1 MKLFKS
7 TLAILM
13 ALLMVLSLAA
23 CGEKAPETDNIEET
37 SKTEKTDKVEGFK
50 ETKIELD
57 ACTINVLGCEQIKD
71 YDEKPAIRVWFD
83 VTNTSDET
91 CYTNYNYEFTATQD
105 GYELTE
111 TSASYEIA
119 VDAADTRLLEIRPG
133 VTIRTCEEYS
143 FKEDGGTITIG
154 FNNYYSEEEPVT
166 INFDP
171 KNLPGAPKEEFVI
184 EKVADPQW
192 VKDLK
197 AEGVYEAYDVKYDIK
212 IEKCEFVEGYEGEKL
227 IRVYY
232 DFKNNSAEEESF
244 SMNVTHSAFQDG
256 IELPISYPK
265 DKVAEDENY
274 SVEVEPGKSI
284 KLAYS
289 YELRGDSPVEI
300 DLRDFNGTGVG
311 TVFEVK

>member
-23 CGEKAPETDNIEET
+23 CGEEKPADNNAADT
-37 SKTEKTDKVEGFK
+37 SKTDKVEGFK

-57 ACTINVLGCEQIKD
+57 ACTINVLGVEQITD

-83 VTNTSDET
+83 VTNTSEET

-111 TSASYEIA
+111 TSANYEIE
-119 VDAADTRLLEIRPG
+119 VEAASTGSLEIRPG
-133 VTIRTCEEYS
+133 VTIRTCEEYN
-143 FKEDGGTITIG
+143 FKEDGGAITIG
-154 FNNYYSEEEPVT
+154 FNNYYSEEEPKT
-166 INFDP
+166 IKVDP
-171 KNLPGAPKEEFVI
+171 KNLPGAPKSEFEI

-197 AEGVYEAYDVKYDIK
+197 PEGVYDVYDVKYDVK
-212 IEKCEFVEGYEGEKL
+212 IEKCEFVEDYDGNKL

-232 DFKNNSAEEESF
+232 DFKNNSEEAESF
-244 SMNVTHSAFQDG
+244 SSNITHSAFQDG

-265 DKVAEDENY
+265 EKVKEDDNY
-274 SVEVEPGKSI
+274 SVEVEPGKTI

-289 YELRGDSPVEI
+289 YKLRTDSPVEI
-300 DLRDFNGTGVG
+300 DLRDLNGTGVG
-311 TVFEVK
+311 TVYEVK

>member
-1 MKLFKS
+1 MKIFKS
-7 TLAILM
+7 ALAILM
-13 ALLMVLSLAA
+13 ALLMVFSLAA
-23 CGEKAPETDNIEET
+23 CGEKEPAVDDDGNTA
-37 SKTEKTDKVEGFK
+37 KTDKVEGFK
-50 ETKIELD
+50 ETTIELD
-57 ACTINVLGCEQIKD
+57 ECTIVVLGAEEITD
-71 YDEKPAIRVWFD
+71 YDEKAAIRVWFD

-111 TSASYEIA
+111 TSAYYEIA
-119 VDAADTRLLEIRPG
+119 VDAADTSSLEIRPG
-133 VTIRTCEEYS
+133 VTVRTCEEYN
-143 FKEDGGTITIG
+143 FKEDGGTIVVG

-232 DFKNNSAEEESF
+232 DFKNNSEEAESF
-244 SMNVTHSAFQDG
+244 SSNITHSAFQDG

-265 DKVAEDENY
+265 EKVAEDDNY
-274 SVEVEPGKSI
+274 TVEVEPGKSI

>member
-23 CGEKAPETDNIEET
+23 CGEKAPATDNGDDA
-37 SKTEKTDKVEGFK
+37 SKTDKVEAFE

-83 VTNTSDET
+83 VTNTSDDT

-111 TSASYEIA
+111 TSASYDTT
-119 VDAADTRLLEIRPG
+119 VDAASTSLLEIRPG
-133 VTIRTCEEYS
+133 VTIRTCEEYN
-143 FKEDGGTITIG
+143 FKEDGGTITVG

-171 KNLPGAPKEEFVI
+171 KNLPGAPKEEFEI

-244 SMNVTHSAFQDG
+244 NMNVTHSAFQDG
-256 IELPISYPK
+256 IELPISYAK
-265 DKVAEDENY
+265 EKVAEEDNY
-274 SVEVEPGKSI
+274 SVEVEPGKSV
-284 KLAYS
+284 KLAYC
-289 YELRGDSPVEI
+289 YELRTDSPVEI
-300 DLRDFNGTGVG
+300 DLRDLNGTGVG

>member
-13 ALLMVLSLAA
+13 ALLMVFSLAA
-23 CGEKAPETDNIEET
+23 CGEKEPATDDGGNT
-37 SKTEKTDKVEGFK
+37 SKTDKVEGFK

-57 ACTINVLGCEQIKD
+57 ACTINVLGCEKIKD

-111 TSASYEIA
+111 TSAYYEIA
-119 VDAADTRLLEIRPG
+119 VDAASTSLLEIRPG
-133 VTIRTCEEYS
+133 VTIRTCEEYN

-154 FNNYYSEEEPVT
+154 FNNYYSEEEPKT
-166 INFDP
+166 IEFDP
-171 KNLPGAPKEEFVI
+171 KNLPGAPKDEFVA
-184 EKVADPQW
+184 EKVSDPQW

-197 AEGVYEAYDVKYDIK
+197 SEGVYDAYDVKYDIK

-232 DFKNNSAEEESF
+232 DFKNNSDEEETF
-244 SMNVTHSAFQDG
+244 SSNVTHSAFQDG
-256 IELPISYPK
+256 IELSISYPK
-265 DKVAEDENY
+265 EKVAEDENY

-289 YELRGDSPVEI
+289 YELRSDSPVEI
-300 DLRDFNGTGVG
+300 DLRDLNGTGVG
-311 TVFEVK
+311 TVYEVK

>member
-23 CGEKAPETDNIEET
+23 CGEEKPADNKDADT
-37 SKTEKTDKVEGFK
+37 TKTDKVEGFK

-105 GYELTE
+105 GYKLTE
-111 TSASYEIA
+111 TSAYYEIA
-119 VDAADTRLLEIRPG
+119 VDAADTSLLEIRPG
-133 VTIRTCEEYS
+133 VTIRTCEEYN
-143 FKEDGGTITIG
+143 FKEDGGTIVVG

-197 AEGVYEAYDVKYDIK
+197 AEGVYDAYDVKYDIK
-212 IEKCEFVEGYEGEKL
+212 IEKYEFTEGYEGEKL

-232 DFKNNSAEEESF
+232 DFKNNSDEEESF
-244 SMNVTHSAFQDG
+244 SSNITHGAFQDG

-265 DKVAEDENY
+265 EKVAEDENY
-274 SVEVEPGKSI
+274 TVEVEPGKSI

-289 YELRGDSPVEI
+289 YELRTDSPVEI

>member
-23 CGEKAPETDNIEET
+23 CGEEKPADNNAADA
-37 SKTEKTDKVEGFK
+37 SKTDKVEGFK

-57 ACTINVLGCEQIKD
+57 ACTINVLGVEKIKN
-71 YDEKPAIRVWFD
+71 YDDEPAIRVWFD

-111 TSASYEIA
+111 TSADYEME
-119 VDAADTRLLEIRPG
+119 VDAASTGSLEIRPG
-133 VTIRTCEEYS
+133 VTIRTCEEYN
-143 FKEDGGTITIG
+143 FKEDGGAITIG
-154 FNNYYSEEEPVT
+154 FNNYYSEEEPRIIEV
-166 INFDP
+166 DP
-171 KNLPGAPKEEFVI
+171 KNLPGAPKTEFEI

-197 AEGVYEAYDVKYDIK
+197 AEGVYDAYDVKYDVK
-212 IEKCEFVEGYEGEKL
+212 ISKCEFTENYDGDKL

-232 DFKNNSAEEESF
+232 EFKNNADEEESF
-244 SMNVTHSAFQDG
+244 SMNITHSAFQDG
-256 IELPISYPK
+256 IELPISYAK
-265 DKVAEDENY
+265 EKVAEDDNY
-274 SVEVEPGKSI
+274 SKEVAPGKSVT
-284 KLAYS
+284 LSYC
-289 YELRGDSPVEI
+289 YELRTDSPVEI
-300 DLRDFNGTGVG
+300 DLRDLNGTGVG
-311 TVFEVK
+311 TVYEVK

>member
-1 MKLFKS
+1 MKLLKS

-13 ALLMVLSLAA
+13 ALLMVFSLVA
-23 CGEKAPETDNIEET
+23 CGEKPVTNEPDNADKT
-37 SKTEKTDKVEGFK
+37 SKSDSKQDTT
-50 ETKIELD
+50 IELD
-57 ACTINVLGCEQIKD
+57 YCKIEVLGVEEIVD

-83 VTNTSDET
+83 LTNTSEET

-111 TSASYEIA
+111 TSADYEIA
-119 VDAADTRLLEIRPG
+119 VEAADTSLLEIRPG
-133 VTIRTCEEYS
+133 VKIRTCEEYN
-143 FKEDGGTITIG
+143 FKKDGGTITIG
-154 FNNYYSEEEPVT
+154 FNNYYSEEEPKT
-166 INFDP
+166 LQYDP
-171 KNLPGAPKEEFVI
+171 ANLPGAPKDEFVI

-197 AEGVYEAYDVKYDIK
+197 AEGVYDVYNVKYDIK
-212 IEKCEFVEGYEGEKL
+212 IEKCEFTEDYEGNKL

-232 DFKNNSAEEESF
+232 EFKNNNTEEESF
-244 SMNVTHSAFQDG
+244 SMNVTHGAFQDG

-265 DKVAEDENY
+265 EKVAEDENY

-289 YELRGDSPVEI
+289 YKLRTDSPVEI
-300 DLRDFNGTGVG
+300 DLRDLNGTGVG
-311 TVFEVK
+311 TVYEVK

>member
-23 CGEKAPETDNIEET
+23 CGEEKPADNNGADT
-37 SKTEKTDKVEGFK
+37 SKTDKVEGFK

-57 ACTINVLGCEQIKD
+57 ECTINVLGCEKIKD

-83 VTNTSDET
+83 VTNTIDET

-105 GYELTE
+105 GYELTD
-111 TSASYEIA
+111 TSAYYEIA
-119 VDAADTRLLEIRPG
+119 VDAADAGLLEIRPG
-133 VTIRTCEEYS
+133 VTIRTCEEYN
-143 FKEDGGTITIG
+143 FKEDGGTIIVG

-192 VKDLK
+192 VKDLN

>member
-1 MKLFKS
+1 MKILKS

-13 ALLMVLSLAA
+13 VLLMVISLAA
-23 CGEKAPETDNIEET
+23 CGGKEPAPDKGDNT
-37 SKTEKTDKVEGFK
+37 AVTEKTEKVEGFK

-57 ACTINVLGCEQIKD
+57 ACTINVLGCEKIKD

-83 VTNTSDET
+83 VTNTSEET

-111 TSASYEIA
+111 TSADYEMR
-119 VDAADTRLLEIRPG
+119 VDAADTGSLEIRPG
-133 VTIRTCEEYS
+133 VTIRTCEEYN
-143 FKEDGGTITIG
+143 FKEDGGDITIG

-197 AEGVYEAYDVKYDIK
+197 AEGVYDVYDVKYDIK
-212 IEKCEFVEGYEGEKL
+212 IEKSEFVEDYDGNKL

-232 DFKNNSAEEESF
+232 DFKNNSEEAESF
-244 SMNVTHSAFQDG
+244 SSNITHGAFQDG

-265 DKVAEDENY
+265 EKVAEDENY
-274 SVEVEPGKSI
+274 TVEVEPGKSI

-289 YELRGDSPVEI
+289 YKLRTDSPVEI

-311 TVFEVK
+311 TVYEVK